1 MKGGE
6 IMHNLI
12 YLIGR
17 LTKDPEKVKL
27 ENGKTVTTINVA
39 VNRNYKN
46 EEGLYETDYI
56 DCTLWNGIAESTCE
70 FTRKGDLVGIKGRIQ
85 NNNYVD
91 KDGNKKYGY
100 EIIADKVSF
109 LSTKKVNETET
120 ETSMEV

>member
-1 MKGGE
+1 
-6 IMHNLI
+6 MHNLI